1 MAGIRITKRRMI
13 FFIEDSFKRVII
25 ESGFSLA
32 ITFIWRAMNHAIL
45 LISCPDQKGITAA
58 VTGFVAAN
66 NGNIVHA
73 DQHIDEQTS
82 TFFMRLEWALEGF
95 LIRDEA
101 LGAAFVPIAERFQMS
116 WELSFSNVKSRVAV
130 FVSKHLHCLHDLL
143 IRYKTGQL
151 PCDMSLVVSNHPD
164 AGGLAREFGVA
175 FAEFPVL
182 KENKVQQ
189 EGRQLELLAQHRID
203 IVVLARYHQI
213 LTDAFIRR
221 YPNRI
226 INVHHSFL
234 PAFVGGNPY
243 AQAYQKGVKIIGATS
258 HYVIEELDAGPI
270 IEQDTVRISH
280 RDELRDLVRK
290 GEDLEKAVLNRAVR
304 WHLERKILCYGNKTV
319 VFD

>member
-1 MAGIRITKRRMI
+1 
-13 FFIEDSFKRVII
+13 
-25 ESGFSLA
+25 
-32 ITFIWRAMNHAIL
+32 MNHAIL

-58 VTGFVAAN
+58 VTGFVASN

-73 DQHIDEQTS
+73 DQHIDEQSS
-82 TFFMRLEWALEGF
+82 TFFMRLEWALDGF
-95 LIRDEA
+95 RLGDEA
-101 LGAAFVPIAERFQMS
+101 ISAAFTPIAERFAMT
-116 WELSFSNVKSRVAV
+116 WELSFSNVKSRVAI

-143 IRYKTGQL
+143 IRHKVGQL
-151 PCDMSLVVSNHPD
+151 PCEMVLVVSNHPD
-164 AGGLAREFGVA
+164 AQALAREFGLS

-182 KENKVQQ
+182 KDNKAEQ
-189 EGRQLELLAQHRID
+189 EKRQLELLRRHRID
-203 IVVLARYHQI
+203 VVVLARYHQI
-213 LTDAFIRR
+213 LSVEFVSEF
-221 YPNRI
+221 PNRI

-243 AQAYQKGVKIIGATS
+243 AQAYQKGVKLIGATS

-304 WHLERKILCYGNKTV
+304 WHLEKKVLCYGNKTV

>member
-1 MAGIRITKRRMI
+1 
-13 FFIEDSFKRVII
+13 
-25 ESGFSLA
+25 
-32 ITFIWRAMNHAIL
+32 MNHAIL

-58 VTGFVAAN
+58 VTGFIAAN

-73 DQHIDEQTS
+73 DQHIDEQS
-82 TFFMRLEWALEGF
+82 ATFFMRLEWSLEGF
-95 LIRDEA
+95 RLKDEGIHE
-101 LGAAFVPIAERFQMS
+101 LFSPIAERFNMR
-116 WELSFSNVKSRVAV
+116 WDLSFSKFRPKVAV
-130 FVSKHLHCLHDLL
+130 FVSKHLHCLQDLL
-143 IRYKTGQL
+143 IRHKAGQL
-151 PCDMSLVVSNHPD
+151 PCDMALVISNHGEAQP
-164 AGGLAREFGVA
+164 LAREFGVP
-175 FAEFPVL
+175 FSQFTVL
-182 KENKVQQ
+182 KENKIQ
-189 EGRQLELLAQHRID
+189 EEKRQLEILKKHNID
-203 IVVLARYHQI
+203 LVILARYHQI
-213 LTDAFIRR
+213 LTGGFIHQ

-243 AQAYQKGVKIIGATS
+243 AQAYQKGVKLIGATS

-304 WHLERKILCYGNKTV
+304 WHLEKKILSYGNKTV